1 MKILVTGS
9 TGFVGKNLIPIL
21 LKNEEIERIFLL
33 VRNVEKAKEIFLSEK
48 KLVYITL
55 EDKIEENI
63 DKVVHM
69 ASFLTSKD
77 DKEVISDLIDS
88 NLKFGT
94 FLLDYIKKLS
104 IKEFINFGTFAE
116 YQYGNKLESAYLYA
130 ATKTAYRS
138 ILDYYSRT
146 YNFNYF
152 NVIPYTIYGKND
164 SQKKVIDYIR
174 DSFDKEIDMTEGEQ
188 ILDFIHVE
196 DVCFFVEKLLF
207 HEKEILNKTD
217 FFVGTGKGI
226 SIKELSKILEK
237 KYSKKCQINWGKL
250 PYRKNDIMYAVALIG
265 NNIKYLNWKSK
276 KEVEDERDI

>member
-196 DVCFFVEKLLF
+196 DVCLFVEKLLF